1 MGAFNPAALQ
11 PPPAI
16 PMGPGGAPPAP
27 PASDRLAGKTNL
39 QGPTL
44 EQSAQAVKS
53 ETDSLKQLVRGFA
66 LEYPQAEKAAE
77 TALEAI
83 QLMADSVMATLEPPL
98 GAAISP
104 PPGL

>member
-1 MGAFNPAALQ
+1 
-11 PPPAI
+11 
-16 PMGPGGAPPAP
+16 
-27 PASDRLAGKTNL
+27 
-39 QGPTL
+39 
-44 EQSAQAVKS
+44 VKS